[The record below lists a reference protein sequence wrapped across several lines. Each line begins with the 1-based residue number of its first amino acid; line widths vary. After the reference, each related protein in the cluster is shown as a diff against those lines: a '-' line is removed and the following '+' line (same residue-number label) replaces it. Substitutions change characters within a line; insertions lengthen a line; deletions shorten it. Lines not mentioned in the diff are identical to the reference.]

1 MRNQKFI
8 KKTNRDVAQ
17 FGSAHGSG
25 ARGNR
30 PIPFSKKH
38 ENGRKTAKTRDYAS
52 LKIRTSAFDHNFDQ
66 NWEIRN
72 LISELIG
79 VWHSLVV
86 RMVRVHEVAGSN
98 PVTPTIKTA
107 GSPSGLKLRNCPQQT
122 RERNSRAPKSRPLG
136 GRWAPVA

>member
-86 RMVRVHEVAGSN
+86 RMVREQVVAPSSHPQKSEKKREKRRKN
-98 PVTPTIKTA
+98 ELSFPRYPSKT
-107 GSPSGLKLRNCPQQT
+107 GFDHNFDQ
-122 RERNSRAPKSRPLG
+122 N
-136 GRWAPVA
+136 